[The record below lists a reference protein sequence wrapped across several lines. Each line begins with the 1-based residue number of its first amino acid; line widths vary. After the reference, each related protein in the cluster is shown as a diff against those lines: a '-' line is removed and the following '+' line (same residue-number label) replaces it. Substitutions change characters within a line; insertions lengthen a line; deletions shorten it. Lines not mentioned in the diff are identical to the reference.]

1 MKKWTVSIVVAVFL
15 GTGASRST
23 SPHRLEVLSRGRAV
37 WSAPIRE
44 DEAFGVAY
52 THSRELSRWVQH
64 FVAQKGSLHQTESSF
79 TAYGA
84 GMPLGQASVTLTT
97 AGFSVPLNQVLDE
110 LEMMNSR
117 ASSIELLYRGQRL
130 NLSQLF
136 ADFDS
141 FSVRVQ

>member
-44 DEAFGVAY
+44 DEAFDVAY

-64 FVAQKGSLHQTESSF
+64 FVAQKGSLRQTGSSF

-84 GMPLGQASVTLTT
+84 GMPLGQASVTLTRD
-97 AGFSVPLNQVLDE
+97 GFSVRLNQVLDE
-110 LEMMNSR
+110 LQMMNWR

-130 NLSQLF
+130 NLSQFF

-141 FSVRVQ
+141 FSVRVR